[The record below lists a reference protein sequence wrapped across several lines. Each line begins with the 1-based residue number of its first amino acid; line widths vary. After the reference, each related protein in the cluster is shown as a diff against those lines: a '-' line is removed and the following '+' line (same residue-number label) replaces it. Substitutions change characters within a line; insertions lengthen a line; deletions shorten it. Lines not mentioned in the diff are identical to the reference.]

1 MVCTFAIGAAAA
13 PGAPSGCV
21 ERLNL
26 GSTGSRNVRSR
37 RLAPGAQR
45 SATAR
50 HDGRL
55 QRRLLATGGA
65 RLWSAG
71 GALVILVLSARA
83 LGPHGR
89 GIYASAIAWATLASS
104 LLYLSLGQVALHDV
118 AGARPGRRWYG
129 EALGTLLA
137 IAVALSMVGSTIS
150 LAVFAI
156 SGGDA
161 FKPVPL
167 GVLALSLGLVPFLIW
182 EQYGSALL
190 AVAGRLQV
198 YNRAQAVGRSLGV
211 AAVAGLLWAGAGVY
225 GVVLGML
232 LGQAIVAARGIGGL
246 VALSDRV
253 RPSRVLAR
261 RLLRGGVRLHL
272 SAVGIVLITSAD
284 VLLVGHYRGATAV
297 GNYQLATQAL
307 YALILLP
314 QAATLVIY
322 ERMAEQGPQA
332 VWEVQRGVVLIVLGA
347 VSALAVLGAA
357 AAPVLVHLVAGSGFD
372 GAVGLLRI
380 VLLAAP
386 GFALSALMA
395 PQWIGRGLFGVASA
409 ITVASGVVNIAANM
423 ILVPRFGADGAA
435 ATLVGTALVL
445 LVPNVYLA
453 VRCEQA
459 RSMPHEARDPD
470 ADSQPSGSP
479 AG

>member
-1 MVCTFAIGAAAA
+1 
-13 PGAPSGCV
+13 
-21 ERLNL
+21 
-26 GSTGSRNVRSR
+26 
-37 RLAPGAQR
+37 
-45 SATAR
+45 
-50 HDGRL
+50 
-55 QRRLLATGGA
+55 
-65 RLWSAG
+65 
-71 GALVILVLSARA
+71 
-83 LGPHGR
+83 
-89 GIYASAIAWATLASS
+89 
-104 LLYLSLGQVALHDV
+104 
-118 AGARPGRRWYG
+118 
-129 EALGTLLA
+129 
-137 IAVALSMVGSTIS
+137 MVGSTIS
-150 LAVFAI
+150 FVVFAI

-198 YNRAQAVGRSLGV
+198 YNGAQAVGRSLGV

-225 GVVLGML
+225 GVVLGTL

-322 ERMAEQGPQA
+322 ERMAEQGPHV
-332 VWEVQRGVVLIVLGA
+332 VWEVQRRVVLIVLGA

-357 AAPVLVHLVAGSGFD
+357 AAPVLVHLVVGSRFAG
-372 GAVGLLRI
+372 AAGLLRI

-386 GFALSALMA
+386 GFGLSALMA

-409 ITVASGVVNIAANM
+409 ITVVCGVVNIAANM

-435 ATLVGTALVL
+435 ATLVGTALVM

-459 RSMPHEARDPD
+459 RSAPHEAADAD